1 MYRSLEIWIVFV
13 LEGHSNSDRTNTVSI
28 NKLGKLR
35 MIGVT
40 KLLWVTVPVEMHILE
55 SCLL

>member
-1 MYRSLEIWIVFV
+1 MYRGLEIWIVFV
-13 LEGHSNSDRTNTVSI
+13 LEGHSNSDQTNTVSI

-40 KLLWVTVPVEMHILE
+40 KLLWVTVSVEMHILE

>member
-1 MYRSLEIWIVFV
+1 MYRNLEIWIVFV
-13 LEGHSNSDRTNTVSI
+13 LEEHSNSDQTNTVSI

-40 KLLWVTVPVEMHILE
+40 KLPWVTVSVEMHILE

>member
-1 MYRSLEIWIVFV
+1 MYRNLEIWIVFV
-13 LEGHSNSDRTNTVSI
+13 LEEHSNSDQTNTVSI